1 MALLP
6 NPLAVQEHLSG
17 VSYPASRNDLVAAA
31 KDRGAADVIV
41 DALAGLPDRSYEGP
55 TEVTEALFGDR

>member
-1 MALLP
+1 MAIHP

-17 VSYPASRNDLVAAA
+17 VAYPASRDDLVAAA

-41 DALAGLPDRSYEGP
+41 DALAGLPDRRYEGP
-55 TEVTEALFGDR
+55 VEVIEELFGDR

>member
-1 MALLP
+1 MMAVLP

-17 VSYPASRNDLVAAA
+17 VSYPASRDDLVAAA

-41 DALAGLPDRSYEGP
+41 DALAGLPDRS
-55 TEVTEALFGDR
+55 